1 MNIVSREDSIYI
13 HVFVQL
19 KEIFSISIIA
29 YIQEARLVEPLASGH
44 KVRLRLSRVSKT
56 PHPPS
61 QWGSV
66 GFRFLSRS
74 VFKLEHNKLDTKVK
88 LFLVNLI

>member
-56 PHPPS
+56 TVTVPESSAPTS
-61 QWGSV
+61 
-66 GFRFLSRS
+66 
-74 VFKLEHNKLDTKVK
+74 HNGKRIN
-88 LFLVNLI
+88 LVSIDF